1 MSIVTIKQL
10 LEAGVHFGHH
20 TRRWNPKMAEYIFT
34 ERNGIYIIDLQ
45 KTVKKFD
52 EAYMFVRDLAAQGGT
67 LLFIGTKKQ
76 AADAIC
82 EEAQRCGMY
91 YVNARWP
98 GGMLTN
104 FKTIKRSI
112 ARLISLEKMAED
124 GTLDL
129 LPKKEAAALTKEIMD
144 LQRNYGGIK
153 TMDKLPDAVFI
164 VDPKKEH
171 NAVMEAKKL
180 GIPVIAIVDTNCDPD
195 DADYIIPGNDDAI
208 RAIKL
213 ISGVLADAVI
223 EGRQGEQMEDAQQPA
238 VQASEEAVEA
248 EA

>member
-1 MSIVTIKQL
+1 
-10 LEAGVHFGHH
+10 
-20 TRRWNPKMAEYIFT
+20 
-34 ERNGIYIIDLQ
+34 
-45 KTVKKFD
+45 
-52 EAYMFVRDLAAQGGT
+52 MFVRDLAAQGGT

-124 GTLDL
+124 GTFDL

-153 TMDKLPDAVFI
+153 TRKNWPWQCLSLILRKNTMRLWRQRNWEFRSLPLSIPTVTPMMRIISFQ
-164 VDPKKEH
+164 
-171 NAVMEAKKL
+171 VMTMPQCHQIDFRCF
-180 GIPVIAIVDTNCDPD
+180 GRC
-195 DADYIIPGNDDAI
+195 
-208 RAIKL
+208 
-213 ISGVLADAVI
+213 GV
-223 EGRQGEQMEDAQQPA
+223 EGRQGEQMEDAQQPT